1 LQGHLDHP
9 NIVKIYD
16 VGQQDNNAYIVME
29 YVEGVD
35 VQRLLTDG
43 RVTPEA
49 VRTVLSSVTKALD
62 YAHGRGGIHRDIRP
76 SNILVSHNGV
86 VTITDFG
93 IARVEGLPAAWSRL
107 HAGFE
112 PGCVQKQFRY
122 DVQMNPMPHAPKK
135 PKDKKRERRA
145 YDVYLQSH
153 KPY

>member
-1 LQGHLDHP
+1 MG
-9 NIVKIYD
+9 
-16 VGQQDNNAYIVME
+16 
-29 YVEGVD
+29 
-35 VQRLLTDG
+35 
-43 RVTPEA
+43 VTPEV

-62 YAHGRGGIHRDIRP
+62 YAHGRGVIHHDIKP

-86 VTITDFG
+86 VKITDFG